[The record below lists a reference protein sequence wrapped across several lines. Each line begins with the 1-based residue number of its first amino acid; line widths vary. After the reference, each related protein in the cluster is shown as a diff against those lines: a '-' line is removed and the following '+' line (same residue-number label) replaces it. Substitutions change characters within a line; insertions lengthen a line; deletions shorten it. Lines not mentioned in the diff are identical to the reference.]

1 MNRPELEERI
11 TQRDV
16 VHRGRMITVEHL
28 RVELPNGK
36 TSTRDVV
43 RHPGAVAVLAEIDGS
58 HLLCVE
64 QYRIAPGQILLEIP
78 AGKLEQNEAPLVC
91 AKRELQE
98 ETGYLA
104 ADWNEVTSVYTSPGF
119 ADERIYIYRAAGLK
133 QGRPQLDEDEFL
145 NVKPVSFE
153 EVEKRV
159 AEGKVQDAKTLI
171 AFQWWLLN
179 RSKG

>member
-1 MNRPELEERI
+1 MNRPDLEERI
-11 TQRDV
+11 TQRNI

-28 RVELPNGK
+28 QVELPNGK

-43 RHPGAVAVLAEIDGS
+43 RHPGAVAVLAETDDS

-78 AGKLEQNEAPLVC
+78 AGKLEQNEAPLEC

-104 ADWNEVTSVYTSPGF
+104 ADWNEVASVYTSPGF
-119 ADERIYIYRAAGLK
+119 ADERIYIYKAAGLK
-133 QGRPQLDEDEFL
+133 QGQRQLDEDEFL

-153 EVEKRV
+153 EVEKLV
-159 AEGKVQDAKTLI
+159 TEGKVQDAKTLI